1 MENELA
7 VYESGAAIV
16 TSFRNNYKVTIP
28 MTGRETQLKRDV
40 DFGVIPGTK
49 SPSLYKAGAEKI
61 VQAYGFFTRYSIE
74 SKIED
79 PERPLFFYT
88 VKCELVKVAMNG
100 TEYVFTTGYG
110 SANTLEK
117 RNGRNDAWNAANAT
131 LKMAQK
137 RALVS
142 AAISVGGLSDAFT
155 MDMEDSN
162 FVNEG
167 YEKIAKAQDPDA
179 PINNAQMRRMYAI
192 GGNAGLNAGKVNE
205 VIKSMGFNSIKN
217 ITQKDY
223 DRLCKLI
230 GDYDENKQCEEELP
244 FNRKERGCVN

>member
-1 MENELA
+1 MANELT
-7 VYESGAAIV
+7 VYESSMAQV
-16 TSFRNNYKVTIP
+16 VPFRKNYKVTVP
-28 MTGRETQLKRDV
+28 MTGNQTELKRDV

-49 SPSLYKAGAEKI
+49 SPSLFKAGAEKI
-61 VQAYGFFTRYSIE
+61 VNAYGFFTRYSVE

-79 PERPLFFYT
+79 PERPLFYYM

-100 TEYVFTTGYG
+100 TEYVFTTGFG
-110 SANTLEK
+110 SANTYEK

-155 MDMEDSN
+155 CDMEDEK

-167 YEKIAKAQDPDA
+167 YNKVASAQDPNA
-179 PINNAQMRRMYAI
+179 VINNAQMRRMYAI
-192 GGNAGLNAGKVNE
+192 GGNNGLNAGEVNAI
-205 VIKSMGFNSIKN
+205 IKGMGFNSIKE
-217 ITQKDY
+217 IKQAQY
-223 DRLCKLI
+223 DELCKKI
-230 GDYDENKQCEEELP
+230 EEYEK
-244 FNRKERGCVN
+244 KE